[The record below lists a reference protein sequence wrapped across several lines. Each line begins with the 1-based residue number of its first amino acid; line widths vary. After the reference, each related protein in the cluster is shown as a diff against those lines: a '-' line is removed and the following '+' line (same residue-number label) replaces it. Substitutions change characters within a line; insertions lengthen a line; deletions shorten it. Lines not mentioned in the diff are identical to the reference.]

1 MDFDEL
7 KKHIKIIVQI
17 YKKNE
22 RDPYMAL
29 WIRRLM
35 MIILLV
41 SAFMVY
47 ALGMTKAVLVIA
59 VAFVFY
65 AVCEIFSEKNTCRL
79 LMCLQQAQ
87 YLQPAWSCFL
97 LDGLGRFLLSGP

>member
-59 VAFVFY
+59 VVY
-65 AVCEIFSEKNTCRL
+65 SKEIGVRLDSFPFSNT
-79 LMCLQQAQ
+79 
-87 YLQPAWSCFL
+87 
-97 LDGLGRFLLSGP
+97 